1 MAMPY
6 TVPLQISGPFTV
18 DDFLHMFESGLL
30 DGDARV
36 ELLDGLVVAMNPPGP
51 PHASCVNRLN
61 DRFIRAAPGRVTVSV
76 QNAVKLD
83 LRSMPLPDLAIL
95 PYRRDGY
102 ATAHAGPSDILL
114 CIEVMDSSADRDRR
128 IKVPLYAR
136 AGIRELW
143 LVDLREG
150 QMEVHLDPGPQGFAS
165 VRWVSRGESLTPHLL
180 PDVTLDADDIL
191 GPVRPK
197 E

>member
-6 TVPLQISGPFTV
+6 TVPFEVSGPFTV
-18 DDFLHMFESGLL
+18 DDYLRLFETGVL
-30 DGDARV
+30 DGEARV
-36 ELLDGLVVAMNPPGP
+36 ELLDGLIVAMNPPGP

-61 DRFIRAAPGRVTVSV
+61 DRFVRAAPGRVTVAV

-83 LRSMPLPDLAIL
+83 LRSMPQPDLAIL

-102 ATAHAGPSDILL
+102 AVAHPGPADILL

-136 AGIRELW
+136 AGVRELW
-143 LVDLREG
+143 LVDLNGE
-150 QMEVHLDPGPQGFAS
+150 QIEVHRDPGPRGFAS
-165 VRWVSRGESLTPHLL
+165 VRWVSRGETLTPLL
-180 PDVTLDADDIL
+180 LTDVVLDADDIL
-191 GPVRPK
+191 G
-197 E
+197 